1 MSSPRTN
8 VPTPVIGAPDPQVL
22 GAFYAKLLDWNVVEN
37 EADWV
42 KIEAPAGEG
51 GSAPYSL
58 SFQREQ
64 YWIRPVWPAV
74 PGQQQM
80 TMHLDIA
87 VDDFEASVAWAL
99 ELGATLAEFQPQ
111 EQNLVMLDPA
121 GNPFCLGEE
130 VEGHDIR
137 QFGRSGNG

>member
-1 MSSPRTN
+1 MSPPRMN

-42 KIEAPAGEG
+42 AIEAPDGRGA
-51 GSAPYSL
+51 SARHGL

-64 YWIRPVWPAV
+64 HWIRPVWPAA

-80 TMHLDIA
+80 TMHLDIG
-87 VDDFEASVAWAL
+87 VDDLEAAIAWGL

-111 EQNLVMLDPA
+111 EHVRVMLDPA
-121 GNPFCLGEE
+121 GHPFCLCGEK
-130 VEGHDIR
+130 
-137 QFGRSGNG
+137 S